1 MTVRDIKDNE
11 LSELLALYTHLHTPT
26 CTSLTYL
33 RTTGIYKTL
42 GRRFAKTRIIISL
55 FAKLTASSFHPVCA

>member
-11 LSELLALYTHLHTPT
+11 LSELLALYTHLHELDLPE
-26 CTSLTYL
+26 
-33 RTTGIYKTL
+33 TTGIYKIL

>member
-11 LSELLALYTHLHTPT
+11 LSELLALYTHLHE
-26 CTSLTYL
+26 LDTYL
-33 RTTGIYKTL
+33 RTTGIYKIL